1 MTQRAVITK
10 DVSDGTKNNQPFAEL
25 QQQYS
30 TNCKPRKN
38 QFRKKKAAEMVGLI
52 DARSPEVYKLM
63 TANKQSDVSPIS
75 AES

>member
-1 MTQRAVITK
+1 MTQRVVITK

-30 TNCKPRKN
+30 TYCRL
-38 QFRKKKAAEMVGLI
+38 RKKQFNKGKVDEMVGLI